1 MDMLAAIPSPRDIPL
16 PLPFDRVILEAV
28 VVLLFLA
35 HILFVLLM
43 VGGSLLTVA
52 CEALGVRRKDYDT
65 LARRITDTITV
76 NKSLAVVLGVAPLL
90 GVNVIYTG
98 FFYNANSLTGMAW
111 IMLVPLVTAAFLLGY
126 AHKYTW
132 DRLSGAKWLHISIGA
147 FAAVLFLIIPL
158 IFLANINL
166 MLFPERW
173 TEARGWFSTLA
184 FPNVLPRYFHFLL
197 ACIAVTALF
206 LLAYFTRAGFPVESI
221 FETWDRA
228 ALRRGFY
235 SLAFGATLGQFVAG
249 PLLFFTLPA
258 IGMSWWL
265 IAVIAA
271 GVIVAIVVMI
281 LMWREILS
289 DHAKIGRRFAAVV
302 VMLTFTVLCMGYGRH
317 IYREN
322 ATDPYRRQMARQTED
337 FRLVSAAA
345 RERSKAGISAQRV
358 PLGEL
363 VFQQVCSSCHA
374 LDRVVTGP
382 PLREIVQ
389 LYAGNPD
396 GIVKWANAPGRKR
409 TNMPAMAA
417 QRIGDTKLKAVSEYM
432 LKLGS
437 GETESGKSTT
447 PPAATATQPVSGMP
461 TSAPAATPMP
471 PRS

>member
-1 MDMLAAIPSPRDIPL
+1 MDMLSTIPSPRDIPL
-16 PLPFDRVILEAV
+16 PLPFDRVILEGL

-43 VGGSLLTVA
+43 VGGSLLTTV
-52 CEALGVRRKDYDT
+52 CEILGVRRKDYDT
-65 LARRITDTITV
+65 LARKIAETITV
-76 NKSLAVVLGVAPLL
+76 NKSLAVVLGVGPLL
-90 GVNVIYTG
+90 GVNVIYTT
-98 FFYNANSLTGMAW
+98 FFYGANALTGAAW
-111 IMLVPLVTAAFLLGY
+111 IMLVPLVTAAFLIGY

-132 DRLSGAKWLHISIGA
+132 DRLAGAKWLHIGIGA
-147 FAAVLFLIIPL
+147 LATLLFLIIPL

-166 MLFPERW
+166 MLFPDRW
-173 TEARGWFSTLA
+173 TEAQGWFSTLA
-184 FPNVLPRYFHFLL
+184 LPNVLPRYFHFLL
-197 ACIAVTALF
+197 ACVAVTALF
-206 LLAYFTRAGFPVESI
+206 LLAYFTRTGFPVESV

-235 SLAFGATLGQFVAG
+235 SLAFGATLGQFIAG

-265 IAVIAA
+265 IAVILA
-271 GVIVAIVVMI
+271 GATVAVVVMI
-281 LMWREILS
+281 LLWKEILE
-289 DHAKIGRRFAAVV
+289 DNARIGRRFAAVV

-322 ATDPYRRQMARQTED
+322 ATEPYRRQLALQTED

-345 RERSKAGISAQRV
+345 RARDQAGISAQKV

-382 PLREIVQ
+382 SLREVAQI
-389 LYAGNPD
+389 YAGNPD

-409 TNMPAMAA
+409 MEMPAMAA
-417 QRIGDTKLKAVSEYM
+417 QRIGDTKLRAVADYM
-432 LKLGS
+432 LKLGL
-437 GETESGKSTT
+437 GE
-447 PPAATATQPVSGMP
+447 AA
-461 TSAPAATPMP
+461 TSAPATQPAATGT
-471 PRS
+471 